1 MGMDIVMTLEKS
13 AKATAAVARGVRP
26 EQFGSP
32 TPCAEWNV
40 EQLMNHLIGSLEYF
54 KARGEGNQAGP
65 PQSAPPTS
73 YVQTV
78 QALQS
83 AAMATA
89 AAWRRPGALEQTI
102 DTGAGQMPGSA
113 LATMALSEMLTH
125 SWDLAKATGQ
135 RMPADDVEVEGVLA
149 GMKQTLKPEA
159 RQPNFGPES
168 KAPNG
173 APPIDRLAAFLGRQP

>member
-1 MGMDIVMTLEKS
+1 
-13 AKATAAVARGVRP
+13 
-26 EQFGSP
+26 

-54 KARGEGNQAGP
+54 KARGEGHQAGP

-73 YVQTV
+73 YDQTI

-113 LATMALSEMLTH
+113 LATMALSEMLTN
-125 SWDLAKATGQ
+125 SWDLAKANGPRQ
-135 RMPADDVEVEGVLA
+135 PADDCERDQGRR
-149 GMKQTLKPEA
+149 GM
-159 RQPNFGPES
+159 
-168 KAPNG
+168 
-173 APPIDRLAAFLGRQP
+173 